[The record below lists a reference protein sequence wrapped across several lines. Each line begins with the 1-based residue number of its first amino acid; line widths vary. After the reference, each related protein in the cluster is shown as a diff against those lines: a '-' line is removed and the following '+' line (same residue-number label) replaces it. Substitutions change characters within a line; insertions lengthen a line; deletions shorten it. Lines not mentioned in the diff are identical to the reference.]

1 MDILRGTQRSRSTRR
16 VDRGYGGRPG
26 QGGSDHRKT
35 AFESEHSG
43 GVPEPHLGPPEQAQ
57 KPVWYPVPG
66 RRTSPAP
73 LSSCL
78 HCLLAPR
85 LVILHPSSLL
95 FQSPFPFGVLAP
107 PARHP
112 SSLLFQSPL
121 PFGVLAPWLS
131 SEGRPRASHPRAT
144 KNRAPCPVKQDRG
157 ARQPRL
163 NHTQPETVNRYFQSV
178 SICEIRV

>member
-95 FQSPFPFGVLAP
+95 FQSP
-107 PARHP
+107 
-112 SSLLFQSPL
+112 L

-178 SICEIRV
+178 SICEIRVCYRLLVSAFRLAAS